1 MTRSSSS
8 HPAADEP
15 LDRPRDQVVGA
26 PGTVRR
32 QLRYM
37 VIGGAIGL
45 LVGIPAG
52 WMLAQLV
59 RDDGESM
66 SWVIAFGAAL
76 VCTAI
81 GALVATYPS
90 LRAEDPHQ
98 VDARS

>member
-1 MTRSSSS
+1 MTRSST
-8 HPAADEP
+8 HPSTEEP

-37 VIGGAIGL
+37 VVGGAMGL

-59 RDDGESM
+59 RDEGESM
-66 SWVIAFGAAL
+66 SWVIAVGAAL

-90 LRAEDPHQ
+90 LRTEDPHA
-98 VDARS
+98 DPRS

>member
-8 HPAADEP
+8 HPATDEP

-37 VIGGAIGL
+37 VLGGATGL

-52 WMLAQLV
+52 WLLAELV
-59 RDDGESM
+59 RDDGEPM
-66 SWVIAFGAAL
+66 SWIIAVGAAL

-90 LRAEDPHQ
+90 LRTEDPH
-98 VDARS
+98 AAGRP